1 MNNNLYNCEEDSGDK
16 VYPITQLLRQCPTPT
31 PDLSSSYIKRDY
43 IPEETF
49 IVTGVYSPANS
60 STPTPTVTPT
70 NTPTPTITPTNTPT
84 PGASPTPTSTITPTA
99 TPAPTPSR
107 THLPRIVFK
116 LDVSV
121 SINTEA
127 IFYYDFKTNT
137 VLLYHAVEGTFP
149 QNPVVLQWAV
159 YSDGVLIK
167 TGRYVWTIAW
177 RLTRA
182 AVPRLQLLNYKE
194 DAAKYAAEGAAI
206 AAAGSTTALAAWIGV
221 SGLTSSSPGMVIGAT
236 LLNPITLFV
245 ALAVGLVVFA
255 LFKIF
260 GNKPPPP
267 PKPYPQYSDSVKLDV
282 GAIPI
287 TNFKL
292 NPGSIPA
299 HVYEGGVFLLS
310 YPDSSHTY
318 IAEVDIVDR
327 TPNKA
332 DTVDSYNFQI
342 QTSNY

>member
-1 MNNNLYNCEEDSGDK
+1 MSVDLYACEESSGDR

-31 PDLSSSYIKRDY
+31 PDLSSSYIKRKY
-43 IPEETF
+43 ISEETF
-49 IVTGVYSPANS
+49 VVTGAYSPANS

-137 VLLYHAVEGTFP
+137 ALLYHAVEGAFP

-159 YSDGVLIK
+159 YSDGVPIR

-177 RLTRA
+177 RLTSA
-182 AVPRLQLLNYKE
+182 AAPRLRLLNYKE
-194 DAAKYAAEGAAI
+194 DAAKYSVEAAGA
-206 AAAGSTTALAAWIGV
+206 AAAGTAVALALWEGATKLASGTL
-221 SGLTSSSPGMVIGAT
+221 SNALGLT
-236 LLNPITLFV
+236 LFNPVTLFV

-260 GNKPPPP
+260 GNKKPPP

-282 GAIPI
+282 GDIPI

-299 HVYEGGVFLLS
+299 HVYEGGIFLLS
-310 YPDSSHTY
+310 YPDSSHAY
-318 IAEVDIVDR
+318 ISEVDIVDR
-327 TPNKA
+327 TPNKVA
-332 DTVDSYNFQI
+332 TVDSYNFQI